1 MFTKVALLFLFAVI
15 VLIAAGVWLWFKLS
29 QPQKFATNE
38 IAYPCLRI
46 HDSNSWEI
54 IQDESQLHRMNSNL
68 CIMRVED
75 PWVIDSDLRVME
87 MHKMEMK
94 TSAYWLMFTGPQM
107 VDVSF
112 ELQAATGKPLEEAK
126 RLVGRVLQSVDA
138 QLKPELADKLAKA
151 NTLRELTD
159 LLISEDV
166 TGKYSRPNVV
176 E

>member
-1 MFTKVALLFLFAVI
+1 
-15 VLIAAGVWLWFKLS
+15 
-29 QPQKFATNE
+29 
-38 IAYPCLRI
+38 
-46 HDSNSWEI
+46 
-54 IQDESQLHRMNSNL
+54 
-68 CIMRVED
+68 
-75 PWVIDSDLRVME
+75 
-87 MHKMEMK
+87 
-94 TSAYWLMFTGPQM
+94 MFTGPQM

-138 QLKPELADKLAKA
+138 QLKPELADKLDKA